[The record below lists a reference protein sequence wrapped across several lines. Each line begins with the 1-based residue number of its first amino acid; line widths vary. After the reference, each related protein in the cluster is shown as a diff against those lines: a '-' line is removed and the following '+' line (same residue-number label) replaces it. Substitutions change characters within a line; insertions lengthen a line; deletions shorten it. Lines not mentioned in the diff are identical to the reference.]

1 MCHTY
6 VCLHAIYIK
15 MIIFKLAVETKVL
28 FADEHLL
35 ILFDCKINEA
45 GCQPNGKEIVINQR
59 DRESPLSAAAINF
72 VKDVIRTQTCENPDI
87 LEILSVPGV

>member
-1 MCHTY
+1 M
-6 VCLHAIYIK
+6 
-15 MIIFKLAVETKVL
+15 ETKVL

-45 GCQPNGKEIVINQR
+45 GCEPNSKEIVINQR
-59 DRESPLSAAAINF
+59 ERETPLSSAAINF

-87 LEILSVPGV
+87 LEVLRVPGV